1 MKEKIICRNAGHD
14 ATNDAVV
21 FVRSFRFT
29 CACIARAKQLHYAY
43 VGIEFYGECWAGMS
57 KDYDIHLPSKK
68 CKMIEEHG
76 CGFEDCNEELK
87 GPRKCVG
94 GALSLYVYKV
104 NGKGKEF

>member
-1 MKEKIICRNAGHD
+1 
-14 ATNDAVV
+14 
-21 FVRSFRFT
+21 
-29 CACIARAKQLHYAY
+29 
-43 VGIEFYGECWAGMS
+43 MS

-94 GALSLYVYKV
+94 GALSLYVYEV